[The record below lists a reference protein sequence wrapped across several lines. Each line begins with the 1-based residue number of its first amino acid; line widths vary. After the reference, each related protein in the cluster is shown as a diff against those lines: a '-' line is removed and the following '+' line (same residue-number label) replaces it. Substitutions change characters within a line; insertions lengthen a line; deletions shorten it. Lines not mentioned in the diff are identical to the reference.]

1 MCGISG
7 GISLGSAIST
17 YECWQM
23 VGLGRHRGP
32 DGSQVVFAG
41 KEKFEQDIGARS
53 NDSWMAMGHS
63 RLTIID
69 LSDASNQPFLSEDG
83 RYALVFNG
91 EIYNYVELKL
101 ELEMIGIQFKT
112 TGDTEV
118 LMKALSTWGVDAISK
133 LRGMFAFAF
142 ADYQN
147 RKILLARDRYGVKPL
162 HIYRVGER
170 CYFASEIKQFTSLN
184 GWTPLVN
191 KESALQFLLYGV
203 TDHRQ
208 ETLFS
213 NVERVLP
220 GHFLELTFNQPYDGQ
235 QQAWYVEEKVNTYR
249 TYSEAVESFRQ
260 SFIDSVQVHM
270 RSDVPIGACLSGGLD
285 SSSIVGVVASNFP
298 EQSICTFT
306 ATSELKK
313 IDETK
318 FVNAVTQKTECKPHF
333 VEPTAL
339 SLLQDLE
346 SLAWHQDEPFGGT
359 SIYAQWCV
367 FQLVKKTG
375 VKVVLDGQGAD
386 ELLAGYN
393 SFLLTYL
400 VSLIRRGRFVRFIT
414 QYIKIKNAG
423 RVDLKSIAQ
432 LVVYQTLNAKLF
444 GWLGRRLKVA
454 SQNGGNWINP
464 VLLDEM
470 DIEDPFRVGNCFPR
484 NIRDLSD
491 HMINVS
497 NLPMLLRF
505 EDRNSMA
512 HSVESR
518 VPFVDKQVFNCAKGL
533 AERHLIDG
541 DYTKRVLRDGLADFL
556 PDEIRYR
563 KDKIGFQTAEEV
575 WMRQYP
581 EEFKSLVSA
590 AVARCQK
597 FFNTD
602 TERICFQTIEGTTAF
617 SPVPWRVISFG
628 IWAKV
633 FDVQGVE

>member
-1 MCGISG
+1 M
-7 GISLGSAIST
+7 
-17 YECWQM
+17 
-23 VGLGRHRGP
+23 
-32 DGSQVVFAG
+32 
-41 KEKFEQDIGARS
+41 
-53 NDSWMAMGHS
+53 
-63 RLTIID
+63 
-69 LSDASNQPFLSEDG
+69 
-83 RYALVFNG
+83 
-91 EIYNYVELKL
+91 
-101 ELEMIGIQFKT
+101 
-112 TGDTEV
+112 
-118 LMKALSTWGVDAISK
+118 
-133 LRGMFAFAF
+133 
-142 ADYQN
+142 
-147 RKILLARDRYGVKPL
+147 
-162 HIYRVGER
+162 
-170 CYFASEIKQFTSLN
+170 
-184 GWTPLVN
+184 
-191 KESALQFLLYGV
+191 
-203 TDHRQ
+203 
-208 ETLFS
+208 
-213 NVERVLP
+213 
-220 GHFLELTFNQPYDGQ
+220 
-235 QQAWYVEEKVNTYR
+235 
-249 TYSEAVESFRQ
+249 
-260 SFIDSVQVHM
+260 
-270 RSDVPIGACLSGGLD
+270 
-285 SSSIVGVVASNFP
+285 
-298 EQSICTFT
+298 
-306 ATSELKK
+306 
-313 IDETK
+313 
-318 FVNAVTQKTECKPHF
+318 
-333 VEPTAL
+333 
-339 SLLQDLE
+339 
-346 SLAWHQDEPFGGT
+346 
-359 SIYAQWCV
+359 
-367 FQLVKKTG
+367 
-375 VKVVLDGQGAD
+375 LDGQGAD

-432 LVVYQTLNAKLF
+432 LVVYQTLNARLF

-464 VLLDEM
+464 VLLDEIE
-470 DIEDPFRVGNCFPR
+470 IEDPFRVGNCFPR

-512 HSVESR
+512 HSIESR

-556 PDEIRYR
+556 PDEIRFR

-581 EEFKSLVSA
+581 EEFKSLVSD

-633 FDVQGVE
+633 FEVQGVE

>member
-7 GISLGSAIST
+7 GISSGSAIST
-17 YECWQM
+17 NECWQM
-23 VGLGRHRGP
+23 VDLGRHRGP

-41 KEKFEQDIGARS
+41 SNEFEHDTGNTPS
-53 NDSWMAMGHS
+53 GSWIAMGHS

-69 LSDASNQPFLSEDG
+69 LSEASNQPFLSEDG

-101 ELEMIGIQFKT
+101 ELEAIGIQFKT

-118 LMKALSTWGVDAISK
+118 LMKALSIWGADAISK

-142 ADYQN
+142 ADYQ
-147 RKILLARDRYGVKPL
+147 KKSILLARDRYGVKPL
-162 HIYRVGER
+162 HVFRAGER
-170 CYFASEIKQFTSLN
+170 CYFASEIKQFTALAE
-184 GWTPLVN
+184 WTPYVN
-191 KESALQFLLYGV
+191 REIALQFLLYGV
-203 TDHRQ
+203 TDHRR

-213 NVERVLP
+213 GVERVLP
-220 GHFLELTFNQPYDGQ
+220 GHFILLTLDQLDKGV
-235 QQAWYVEEKVNTYR
+235 QQAWYEEDKVNTYR
-249 TYSEAVESFRQ
+249 SYSEAVESFRQ
-260 SFIDSVQVHM
+260 SFIDSVKVHM
-270 RSDVPIGACLSGGLD
+270 RSDVPIGSCLSGGLD
-285 SSSIVGVVASNFP
+285 SSSIVGVASSFFP
-298 EQSICTFT
+298 DQSIRTFT

-318 FVNAVTQKTECKPHF
+318 FVNAVLQRTTCEPYF
-333 VEPTAL
+333 VEPTATD
-339 SLLQDLE
+339 LLQDLE
-346 SLAWHQDEPFGGT
+346 ALAWHQDEPFGGT

-367 FQLVKKTG
+367 FRLVKKEG

-400 VSLIRRGRFVRFIT
+400 VSLIRRGRFMRFIR
-414 QYIKIKNAG
+414 QYTKIKNAG
-423 RVDLKSIAQ
+423 RADFMSIVK
-432 LVVYQTLNAKLF
+432 LVFYQSTDAKYF
-444 GWLGRRLKVA
+444 GWLGKRLKIA

-464 VLLDEM
+464 ILLDEK
-470 DIEDPFRVGNCFPR
+470 EVKDPFRMGKSFPR
-484 NIRDLSD
+484 NIHALSD

-512 HSVESR
+512 HGVESR
-518 VPFVDKQVFNCAKGL
+518 VPFVDKKVVKSVRGL

-563 KDKIGFQTAEEV
+563 TDKIGFQTAEEV

-581 EEFKSLVSA
+581 DEFKLLVSA
-590 AVARCQK
+590 ALASCQK
-597 FFNTD
+597 FFTAD
-602 TERICFQTIEGTTAF
+602 TERICFQIIEGRAAYT
-617 SPVPWRVISFG
+617 PVPWRVISFG

-633 FDVQGVE
+633 FEVQGC